1 MNPWL
6 LLGGGHIPAPT
17 TPPVFFLGGG
27 HAHIPAPILDAGG
40 GGQPESIIPIFFFFG
55 GGVSH
60 PYRYVYS
67 WHCPDGPGFSC
78 PLLVDTTGAY
88 FRRDGIA
95 GNYLGGM
102 SPPEVSPQGGP
113 CYYSPP
119 PPIIIFFFFLT
130 QPPWP
135 PTD

>member
-1 MNPWL
+1 MQGEGASLNPSSL
-6 LLGGGHIPAPT
+6 
-17 TPPVFFLGGG
+17 F
-27 HAHIPAPILDAGG
+27 
-40 GGQPESIIPIFFFFG
+40 FFFFG

-113 CYYSPP
+113 CYYFPP
-119 PPIIIFFFFLT
+119 PPLLFFFFFNTAPLA
-130 QPPWP
+130 PH
-135 PTD
+135 